1 METLLIFGV
10 RTIIRMLDPL
20 TWVAAFAFGALA
32 ATRASTELRVATIGV
47 GAFLILLAGAALSNH
62 LSALEGSPFRFYW
75 APYGLAA
82 LLQVSLATAAIW
94 LWRKRSKKS
103 AQGS

>member
-1 METLLIFGV
+1 MDTLLIFGV

-20 TWVAAFAFGALA
+20 TWVAAIAFGGFA
-32 ATRASTELRVATIGV
+32 ASRVSTEVRVATIGV
-47 GAFLILLAGAALSNH
+47 GAVLILLAGAALSGH

-75 APYGLAA
+75 VPYGLAA
-82 LLQVSLATAAIW
+82 LLQVSIATAAIW
-94 LWRKRSKKS
+94 YWRNRSKKG